1 MDRFK
6 EFLRTKGLYIAIGA
20 GVLAFVGLMV
30 IYNYNTYKSEFGL
43 DKQTVDLNSPEIT
56 EATGQV
62 ADTKVEMPE
71 ATEANSDE
79 AVAGNTDAED
89 KSAQMTGKQD
99 AEDESAQKT
108 GNPGAE
114 DESAQ
119 MTGNPGAGDES
130 AQMTGKQSAKSAQST
145 DAGKDGTQ
153 TADGISDTEE
163 TSSDGV
169 IVDKDGVI
177 VANAYNEGG
186 ALVWPVEGEVILP
199 FSMDTTVYFKTLRS
213 YRCNPGILIAAEEGE
228 NVLAAY
234 EGVVESVSEDKEHGT
249 TVTVIM
255 GNGYK
260 AIYGQLMN
268 VTVAEG
274 DTITTAQN
282 IGEAAAPSSY
292 YTEEGTHVFFEL
304 MKNGVPI
311 NPIILMQ

>member
-6 EFLRTKGLYIAIGA
+6 EFLRTKGLYIAIGT

-30 IYNYNTYKSEFGL
+30 IYNYNTYKSEFGV
-43 DKQTVDLNSPEIT
+43 DKQTVDLNAPEVT
-56 EATGQV
+56 ETTEQV
-62 ADTKVEMPE
+62 AETKV
-71 ATEANSDE
+71 DE
-79 AVAGNTDAED
+79 AVAGDTDADNQTAQEIAANED
-89 KSAQMTGKQD
+89 AQSVDT
-99 AEDESAQKT
+99 ENSTNESAQNT
-108 GNPGAE
+108 
-114 DESAQ
+114 DESTSDSNASSE
-119 MTGNPGAGDES
+119 A
-130 AQMTGKQSAKSAQST
+130 
-145 DAGKDGTQ
+145 
-153 TADGISDTEE
+153 TAE

-169 IVDKDGVI
+169 IVNEDGVV

-186 ALVWPVEGEVILP
+186 TLVWPVDGKVILP
-199 FSMDTTVYFKTLRS
+199 YSMDTSVYFKTLRS
-213 YRCNPGILIAAEEGE
+213 YRCNPGILIAADEGE

-255 GNGYK
+255 GNGFK

-282 IGEAAAPSSY
+282 IGEVAPPSSY

-311 NPIILMQ
+311 NPMILMQ

>member
-6 EFLRTKGLYIAIGA
+6 EFLRTKGLYIAIGT

-30 IYNYNTYKSEFGL
+30 IYNYNTYKSEFGV
-43 DKQTVDLNSPEIT
+43 DKQAVDLNTPEIT
-56 EATGQV
+56 ETTEQV
-62 ADTKVEMPE
+62 AETKVEPPE
-71 ATEANSDE
+71 TAEANSGD
-79 AVAGNTDAED
+79 AVAGNTDAQLTD
-89 KSAQMTGKQD
+89 SGN
-99 AEDESAQKT
+99 AEESNNQAT
-108 GNPGAE
+108 E
-114 DESAQ
+114 
-119 MTGNPGAGDES
+119 AG
-130 AQMTGKQSAKSAQST
+130 SAQSEEKQNAGDSDVQNT
-145 DAGKDGTQ
+145 DAENSSEQAESSNTE
-153 TADGISDTEE
+153 TAE

-169 IVDKDGVI
+169 IVNEDGIV

-186 ALVWPVEGEVILP
+186 TLVWPVEGKVILP
-199 FSMDTTVYFKTLRS
+199 YSMDTTVYFKTLRS

-228 NVLAAY
+228 NVLSAY

-255 GNGYK
+255 GNGFK
-260 AIYGQLMN
+260 AVYGQLMN

-282 IGEAAAPSSY
+282 IGEVAPPSSY

-311 NPIILMQ
+311 NPMILMQ

>member
-6 EFLRTKGLYIAIGA
+6 EFLRTKGLYIAIGT

-30 IYNYNTYKSEFGL
+30 IYNYNTYKSEFGV
-43 DKQTVDLNSPEIT
+43 DKPAVDLNTPEIT
-56 EATGQV
+56 ETTEQV
-62 ADTKVEMPE
+62 AETKVEPPE
-71 ATEANSDE
+71 TAEANSGD
-79 AVAGNTDAED
+79 AVAGNTDAQLTD
-89 KSAQMTGKQD
+89 SGN
-99 AEDESAQKT
+99 AEESNNQT
-108 GNPGAE
+108 TE
-114 DESAQ
+114 
-119 MTGNPGAGDES
+119 AG
-130 AQMTGKQSAKSAQST
+130 SAQSEEKQNAGDSDVQNT
-145 DAGKDGTQ
+145 DAENSSEQAESSSNTE
-153 TADGISDTEE
+153 TAE

-169 IVDKDGVI
+169 IVNEDGIV

-186 ALVWPVEGEVILP
+186 TLVWPVEGKVILP
-199 FSMDTTVYFKTLRS
+199 YSMDTTVYFKTLRS

-228 NVLAAY
+228 NVLSAY

-255 GNGYK
+255 GNGFK
-260 AIYGQLMN
+260 AVYGQLMN

-282 IGEAAAPSSY
+282 IGEVAPPSSY

-311 NPIILMQ
+311 NPMILMQ

>member
-79 AVAGNTDAED
+79 AVAGNTDAEYKSAQMTGNTDAEDKIAQMTGNQDAED
-89 KSAQMTGKQD
+89 KSAQMTGNTD
-99 AEDESAQKT
+99 
-108 GNPGAE
+108 AE

-119 MTGNPGAGDES
+119 MTGN
-130 AQMTGKQSAKSAQST
+130 QSAKNAQST
-145 DAGKDGTQ
+145 DGKDGTQ
-153 TADGISDTEE
+153 MADGIFDTEE

-268 VTVAEG
+268 VTVAKG
-274 DTITTAQN
+274 DTIATAQN

>member
-6 EFLRTKGLYIAIGA
+6 EFLRTKGLYIAIGT

-30 IYNYNTYKSEFGL
+30 IYNYNTYKSEFGV
-43 DKQTVDLNSPEIT
+43 DKQTVDLNAPEVSETT
-56 EATGQV
+56 EQIAE
-62 ADTKVEMPE
+62 TKVEMPE
-71 ATEANSDE
+71 TAEANSDE
-79 AVAGNTDAED
+79 AVAGNTDAELAD
-89 KSAQMTGKQD
+89 SGDNRNTDD
-99 AEDESAQKT
+99 A
-108 GNPGAE
+108 
-114 DESAQ
+114 
-119 MTGNPGAGDES
+119 
-130 AQMTGKQSAKSAQST
+130 SAQSEENSNVQSANSENTKTGESNSTQNT
-145 DAGKDGTQ
+145 DESTSDGNASSEE
-153 TADGISDTEE
+153 TAE

-169 IVDKDGVI
+169 IVNEDGVV

-186 ALVWPVEGEVILP
+186 ALVWPVDGKVILP
-199 FSMDTTVYFKTLRS
+199 YSMDTTVYFKTLRS
-213 YRCNPGILIAAEEGE
+213 YRCNPGILIAADEGE

-255 GNGYK
+255 GNGFK

-282 IGEAAAPSSY
+282 IGEVAPPSSY

-311 NPIILMQ
+311 NPMILMQ

>member
-6 EFLRTKGLYIAIGA
+6 EFLRTKGLYIAIGT

-30 IYNYNTYKSEFGL
+30 IYNYNTYKSEFGV
-43 DKQTVDLNSPEIT
+43 DKQTVDLNAPEVT
-56 EATGQV
+56 ETTEQV
-62 ADTKVEMPE
+62 AETKVEMPE
-71 ATEANSDE
+71 TAEANSDE
-79 AVAGNTDAED
+79 AVAGDTDADNQTAQEIAANEDAQRVDTENRANESSQNTDTKNDA
-89 KSAQMTGKQD
+89 AQAD
-99 AEDESAQKT
+99 NSNSE
-108 GNPGAE
+108 
-114 DESAQ
+114 
-119 MTGNPGAGDES
+119 
-130 AQMTGKQSAKSAQST
+130 
-145 DAGKDGTQ
+145 
-153 TADGISDTEE
+153 TAE

-169 IVDKDGVI
+169 IVNEDGVV

-186 ALVWPVEGEVILP
+186 TLVWPVDGKVILP
-199 FSMDTTVYFKTLRS
+199 YSMDTTVYFKTLRS
-213 YRCNPGILIAAEEGE
+213 YRCNPGILIAADEGE

-255 GNGYK
+255 GNGFK

-282 IGEAAAPSSY
+282 IGEVAPPSSY

-311 NPIILMQ
+311 NPMILMQ

>member
-89 KSAQMTGKQD
+89 
-99 AEDESAQKT
+99 
-108 GNPGAE
+108 
-114 DESAQ
+114 ESAQ
-119 MTGNPGAGDES
+119 MTGN
-130 AQMTGKQSAKSAQST
+130 QSAKNAQST
-145 DAGKDGTQ
+145 DGKDGTQ

-268 VTVAEG
+268 VTVAKG

>member
-6 EFLRTKGLYIAIGA
+6 EFLRTKGLYIAIGT

-30 IYNYNTYKSEFGL
+30 IYNYNTYKSEFGV
-43 DKQTVDLNSPEIT
+43 DKQAVDLNTPEIT
-56 EATGQV
+56 ETTEQV
-62 ADTKVEMPE
+62 AETKVEMPE
-71 ATEANSDE
+71 TAEANSDE
-79 AVAGNTDAED
+79 AVAGDTDAQLADSGDNQNTADASTQPEGNSNAQSMDAENAKNGENGIAQNTDESSLQSIDNQNTSDSNASSEET
-89 KSAQMTGKQD
+89 AQ
-99 AEDESAQKT
+99 
-108 GNPGAE
+108 
-114 DESAQ
+114 
-119 MTGNPGAGDES
+119 
-130 AQMTGKQSAKSAQST
+130 
-145 DAGKDGTQ
+145 
-153 TADGISDTEE
+153 

-169 IVDKDGVI
+169 IVNEDGVV

-186 ALVWPVEGEVILP
+186 TLVWPVEGKVILP

-213 YRCNPGILIAAEEGE
+213 YRCNPGILISAEEGE
-228 NVLAAY
+228 NVLAAF

-255 GNGYK
+255 GNGFK

-282 IGEAAAPSSY
+282 IGEVAPPSSY

-311 NPIILMQ
+311 NPTILMQ

>member
-89 KSAQMTGKQD
+89 KSAQMTG
-99 AEDESAQKT
+99 
-108 GNPGAE
+108 NPGAE

-119 MTGNPGAGDES
+119 MTGNTDAEDES
-130 AQMTGKQSAKSAQST
+130 AQMTGNQSAKSAQST
-145 DAGKDGTQ
+145 DGKDGTQ

-268 VTVAEG
+268 VTVAKG

>member
-6 EFLRTKGLYIAIGA
+6 EFLRTKGLYIAIGT

-30 IYNYNTYKSEFGL
+30 IYNYNTYKSEFGV
-43 DKQTVDLNSPEIT
+43 DKQTVDLNAPEVT
-56 EATGQV
+56 ETTEQV
-62 ADTKVEMPE
+62 AETKVEMPE
-71 ATEANSDE
+71 TAEANSNDT
-79 AVAGNTDAED
+79 VAGDTDADNQTAQEIAANEDAQNENTGNSANEGTQNTDLKND
-89 KSAQMTGKQD
+89 TAQAD
-99 AEDESAQKT
+99 ASDSE
-108 GNPGAE
+108 
-114 DESAQ
+114 
-119 MTGNPGAGDES
+119 
-130 AQMTGKQSAKSAQST
+130 
-145 DAGKDGTQ
+145 
-153 TADGISDTEE
+153 TAE

-169 IVDKDGVI
+169 IVNEDGVV

-186 ALVWPVEGEVILP
+186 TLVWPVDGKVILP
-199 FSMDTTVYFKTLRS
+199 YSMDTTVYFKTLRS
-213 YRCNPGILIAAEEGE
+213 YRCNPGILIAADEGE

-255 GNGYK
+255 GNGFK

-274 DTITTAQN
+274 DTIATAQN
-282 IGEAAAPSSY
+282 IGEVAPPSSY

-311 NPIILMQ
+311 NPMILMQ

>member
-6 EFLRTKGLYIAIGA
+6 EFLRTKGLYIAIGT

-30 IYNYNTYKSEFGL
+30 IYNYNTYKSEFGV
-43 DKQTVDLNSPEIT
+43 DKQTVDLNAPEVT
-56 EATGQV
+56 ETTEQV
-62 ADTKVEMPE
+62 AETKVEMPE
-71 ATEANSDE
+71 TAEANSDE
-79 AVAGNTDAED
+79 AVAGDTDADNQTAQEIAANEDAQSADTENNANESSQNTDT
-89 KSAQMTGKQD
+89 KND
-99 AEDESAQKT
+99 A
-108 GNPGAE
+108 
-114 DESAQ
+114 
-119 MTGNPGAGDES
+119 
-130 AQMTGKQSAKSAQST
+130 
-145 DAGKDGTQ
+145 TQ
-153 TADGISDTEE
+153 ADNSNSETAE

-169 IVDKDGVI
+169 IVNEDGVV

-186 ALVWPVEGEVILP
+186 TLVWPVDGKVILP
-199 FSMDTTVYFKTLRS
+199 YSMDTTVYFKTLRS
-213 YRCNPGILIAAEEGE
+213 YRCNPGILIAADEGE

-255 GNGYK
+255 GNGFK

-282 IGEAAAPSSY
+282 IGEVAPPSSY

-311 NPIILMQ
+311 NPMILMQ

>member
-6 EFLRTKGLYIAIGA
+6 EFLRTKGLYIAIGT

-43 DKQTVDLNSPEIT
+43 DKQAVDLNTPEIT
-56 EATGQV
+56 ETTEQV
-62 ADTKVEMPE
+62 AETKVEPPE
-71 ATEANSDE
+71 TAEANSGD
-79 AVAGNTDAED
+79 AVAGNTDAQLAEAN
-89 KSAQMTGKQD
+89 SAGESENQGTQAGNAQSEEKQNEGDSDAQNTD
-99 AEDESAQKT
+99 AENSSDQAESS
-108 GNPGAE
+108 NSE
-114 DESAQ
+114 
-119 MTGNPGAGDES
+119 
-130 AQMTGKQSAKSAQST
+130 
-145 DAGKDGTQ
+145 
-153 TADGISDTEE
+153 TAE

-169 IVDKDGVI
+169 IVNEDGIV

-186 ALVWPVEGEVILP
+186 ALVWPVEGKVILP
-199 FSMDTTVYFKTLRS
+199 YSMDTTVYFKTLRS

-228 NVLAAY
+228 NVLSAY

-255 GNGYK
+255 GNGFK

-282 IGEAAAPSSY
+282 IGEVAPPSSY

-304 MKNGVPI
+304 IKNGVPI
-311 NPIILMQ
+311 NPMILMQ

>member
-89 KSAQMTGKQD
+89 KSAQMTGNQD

-119 MTGNPGAGDES
+119 MTGN
-130 AQMTGKQSAKSAQST
+130 QSAKNAQST

>member
-89 KSAQMTGKQD
+89 
-99 AEDESAQKT
+99 
-108 GNPGAE
+108 
-114 DESAQ
+114 ESAQ
-119 MTGNPGAGDES
+119 MTGNES
-130 AQMTGKQSAKSAQST
+130 AKNAQST
-145 DAGKDGTQ
+145 DGKDGTQ

-268 VTVAEG
+268 VTVAKG

-282 IGEAAAPSSY
+282 IGEAAAPSNY

>member
-89 KSAQMTGKQD
+89 
-99 AEDESAQKT
+99 
-108 GNPGAE
+108 
-114 DESAQ
+114 ESAQ
-119 MTGNPGAGDES
+119 MTGNQDAEDKSTQMTGNQSAEAES
-130 AQMTGKQSAKSAQST
+130 AQMTGNQSAKNAQST
-145 DAGKDGTQ
+145 DGKDGTQ

-268 VTVAEG
+268 VTVAKG

>member
-6 EFLRTKGLYIAIGA
+6 EFLRTKGLYIAIGT

-30 IYNYNTYKSEFGL
+30 IYNYNTYKSEFGV
-43 DKQTVDLNSPEIT
+43 DKQTVDLNAPEVT
-56 EATGQV
+56 ETTEQV
-62 ADTKVEMPE
+62 AETKVEMPE
-71 ATEANSDE
+71 TAEANSDE
-79 AVAGNTDAED
+79 AVAGDTDADNQTAQEIAANEDAQSADTENSANESSQNTDT
-89 KSAQMTGKQD
+89 KND
-99 AEDESAQKT
+99 A
-108 GNPGAE
+108 
-114 DESAQ
+114 
-119 MTGNPGAGDES
+119 
-130 AQMTGKQSAKSAQST
+130 
-145 DAGKDGTQ
+145 TQ
-153 TADGISDTEE
+153 ADNSNSETAE

-169 IVDKDGVI
+169 IVNEDGVV

-186 ALVWPVEGEVILP
+186 TLVWPVDGKVILP
-199 FSMDTTVYFKTLRS
+199 YSMDTTVYFKTLRS
-213 YRCNPGILIAAEEGE
+213 YRCNPGILIAADEGE

-255 GNGYK
+255 GNGFK

-282 IGEAAAPSSY
+282 IGEVAPPSSY

-311 NPIILMQ
+311 NPMILMQ

>member
-6 EFLRTKGLYIAIGA
+6 EFLRTKGLYIAIGT

-30 IYNYNTYKSEFGL
+30 IYNYNTYKSEFGV
-43 DKQTVDLNSPEIT
+43 DKQTVDLNAPEVT
-56 EATGQV
+56 ETTEQV
-62 ADTKVEMPE
+62 AETKVEMPE
-71 ATEANSDE
+71 TAEANSDE
-79 AVAGNTDAED
+79 AVAGDTDAD
-89 KSAQMTGKQD
+89 
-99 AEDESAQKT
+99 
-108 GNPGAE
+108 N
-114 DESAQ
+114 
-119 MTGNPGAGDES
+119 
-130 AQMTGKQSAKSAQST
+130 
-145 DAGKDGTQ
+145 Q
-153 TADGISDTEE
+153 TAQEIAAE

-169 IVDKDGVI
+169 IVNEDGVV

-186 ALVWPVEGEVILP
+186 TLVWPVDGKVILP
-199 FSMDTTVYFKTLRS
+199 YSMDTTVYFKTLRS
-213 YRCNPGILIAAEEGE
+213 YRCNPGILIAADEGE

-255 GNGYK
+255 GNGFK

-282 IGEAAAPSSY
+282 IGEVAPPSSY

-311 NPIILMQ
+311 NPMILMQ

>member
-79 AVAGNTDAED
+79 AVAGSTDAEDESAQMAVNQDAED
-89 KSAQMTGKQD
+89 KSAQMTGNQD
-99 AEDESAQKT
+99 AEDK
-108 GNPGAE
+108 
-114 DESAQ
+114 SAQ
-119 MTGNPGAGDES
+119 MIGN
-130 AQMTGKQSAKSAQST
+130 QSAKNAQST
-145 DAGKDGTQ
+145 DGKDGTQ

-268 VTVAEG
+268 VTVAKG

-282 IGEAAAPSSY
+282 IGEAAAPSNY

>member
-6 EFLRTKGLYIAIGA
+6 EFLRTKGLYIAIGT

-30 IYNYNTYKSEFGL
+30 IYNYNTYKSEFGV
-43 DKQTVDLNSPEIT
+43 DKQTVDLNAPEVT
-56 EATGQV
+56 ETTEQV
-62 ADTKVEMPE
+62 AETKVEMPE
-71 ATEANSDE
+71 TAEANSNDT
-79 AVAGNTDAED
+79 VAGDTDADNQTAQEIAANENAQNENTGNSANEGTQNTDMKND
-89 KSAQMTGKQD
+89 TAQAD
-99 AEDESAQKT
+99 ASDSE
-108 GNPGAE
+108 
-114 DESAQ
+114 
-119 MTGNPGAGDES
+119 
-130 AQMTGKQSAKSAQST
+130 
-145 DAGKDGTQ
+145 
-153 TADGISDTEE
+153 TAE

-169 IVDKDGVI
+169 IVNEDGVV

-186 ALVWPVEGEVILP
+186 TLVWPVDGKVILP
-199 FSMDTTVYFKTLRS
+199 YSMDTTVYFKTLRS
-213 YRCNPGILIAAEEGE
+213 YRCNPGILIAADEGE

-255 GNGYK
+255 GNGFK

-274 DTITTAQN
+274 DTIATAQN
-282 IGEAAAPSSY
+282 IGEVAPPSSY

-311 NPIILMQ
+311 NPMILMQ

>member
-6 EFLRTKGLYIAIGA
+6 EFLRTKGLYIAIGT

-30 IYNYNTYKSEFGL
+30 IYNYNTYKSEFGV
-43 DKQTVDLNSPEIT
+43 DKQTVDLNAPEVT
-56 EATGQV
+56 ETTEQV
-62 ADTKVEMPE
+62 AETKVEMPE
-71 ATEANSDE
+71 TAEANSDE
-79 AVAGNTDAED
+79 AVAGDTDADNQTAQEIAANEDAQSADTENSANESSQNTDT
-89 KSAQMTGKQD
+89 KND
-99 AEDESAQKT
+99 A
-108 GNPGAE
+108 
-114 DESAQ
+114 
-119 MTGNPGAGDES
+119 
-130 AQMTGKQSAKSAQST
+130 
-145 DAGKDGTQ
+145 TQ
-153 TADGISDTEE
+153 ADNSNSETAE

-169 IVDKDGVI
+169 IVNEDGVV

-186 ALVWPVEGEVILP
+186 TLVWPVDGKVILP
-199 FSMDTTVYFKTLRS
+199 YSMDTTVYFKTLRS
-213 YRCNPGILIAAEEGE
+213 YRCNPGILIAADEGE

-255 GNGYK
+255 GNGFK

-282 IGEAAAPSSY
+282 IGEVAPPSSY

-311 NPIILMQ
+311 NPMTLMQ

>member
-6 EFLRTKGLYIAIGA
+6 EFLRTKGLYIAIGT

-30 IYNYNTYKSEFGL
+30 IYNYNTYKSEFGV
-43 DKQTVDLNSPEIT
+43 DKPSVDLNTPEIT
-56 EATGQV
+56 ETTEQV
-62 ADTKVEMPE
+62 AETKVEPPE
-71 ATEANSDE
+71 TAEANSGD
-79 AVAGNTDAED
+79 AVAGNTDAQLTD
-89 KSAQMTGKQD
+89 SGN
-99 AEDESAQKT
+99 AEESNNQAT
-108 GNPGAE
+108 E
-114 DESAQ
+114 
-119 MTGNPGAGDES
+119 AG
-130 AQMTGKQSAKSAQST
+130 SAQSEEKQNAGDSDVQNT
-145 DAGKDGTQ
+145 DAENSSEQAESSNTE
-153 TADGISDTEE
+153 TAE

-169 IVDKDGVI
+169 IVNEDGIV

-186 ALVWPVEGEVILP
+186 TLVWPVEGKVILP
-199 FSMDTTVYFKTLRS
+199 YSMDTTVYFKTLRS

-228 NVLAAY
+228 NVLSAY

-255 GNGYK
+255 GNGFK
-260 AIYGQLMN
+260 AVYGQLMN

-282 IGEAAAPSSY
+282 IGEVAPPSSY

-311 NPIILMQ
+311 NPMILMQ

>member
-89 KSAQMTGKQD
+89 KSAQMTGNPS
-99 AEDESAQKT
+99 AEA
-108 GNPGAE
+108 
-114 DESAQ
+114 ESAQ
-119 MTGNPGAGDES
+119 MTGN
-130 AQMTGKQSAKSAQST
+130 QSAKNAQST

>member
-43 DKQTVDLNSPEIT
+43 DKQTVDLNSPEVT
-56 EATGQV
+56 ETTEQV
-62 ADTKVEMPE
+62 ADTKVEMPD
-71 ATEANSDE
+71 AAEANSDE
-79 AVAGNTDAED
+79 AVAGNTDAELAESD
-89 KSAQMTGKQD
+89 AQSADNQNTADDNAQTAGNQNTADASRQTAGNQNTGDDRAQNTD
-99 AEDESAQKT
+99 AENGAAQ
-108 GNPGAE
+108 A
-114 DESAQ
+114 
-119 MTGNPGAGDES
+119 AGSD
-130 AQMTGKQSAKSAQST
+130 
-145 DAGKDGTQ
+145 
-153 TADGISDTEE
+153 SDTAE
-163 TSSDGV
+163 TGSDGV
-169 IVDKDGVI
+169 IVDKDGVV

-186 ALVWPVEGEVILP
+186 TLVWPVEGEVILP

-213 YRCNPGILIAAEEGE
+213 YRCNPGILIAAKEGE

-274 DTITTAQN
+274 DTIATAQN

-311 NPIILMQ
+311 NPMILMQ